1 MALRVNSGVVAVN
14 SPITNAGS
22 PNNASLGLDY
32 PALVTGL
39 ATSNL
44 AVNSLTAGT
53 VTAGTVTLT
62 SGATFPLATSSA
74 FATAN
79 TTMATANTFYA
90 GATLALGSG
99 VYLITAQVT
108 VASPTNSAQRVTA
121 KLSDGTTVVSA
132 GEASGVI
139 TGTGVTGYVCLPM
152 TGIMTLAAAG
162 TARIDVASTVAN
174 SVILAT
180 PGDNGAGTPT
190 SLNKATGISAV
201 RIG

>member
-1 MALRVNSGVVAVN
+1 MAVRVNSGVVAVN

-22 PNNASLGLDY
+22 PNNASLGIDY

-39 ATSNL
+39 QGRALDVSS
-44 AVNSLTAGT
+44 VTAGT
-53 VTAGTVTLT
+53 VTAGTVVLT
-62 SGATFPLATSSA
+62 SGATFPLATSSS

-90 GATLALGSG
+90 GATLPLGSG
-99 VYLITAQVT
+99 VYLITAAVT
-108 VASPTNSAQRVTA
+108 VASPSNTAQRVTA
-121 KLSDGTTVVSA
+121 KLSDGST
-132 GEASGVI
+132 VI
-139 TGTGVTGYVCLPM
+139 TAAEAAAPAQGTGLTGYVCLPM
-152 TGIMTLAAAG
+152 TGILTFSSAG
-162 TARIDVASTVAN
+162 TARIDIASTVAN

-190 SLNKATGISAV
+190 STNKATGISAV